1 MQSYYKKS
9 FNSMIPKPTA
19 HGSVQRIT
27 GGRKQKQNQKTFF
40 LGRFFYIGGHTPDYL
55 QQVRLA

>member
-27 GGRKQKQNQKTFF
+27 GGRKQKQNQKTKYEQKLTLKMFC
-40 LGRFFYIGGHTPDYL
+40 
-55 QQVRLA
+55 

>member
-1 MQSYYKKS
+1 
-9 FNSMIPKPTA
+9 MIPKPTA

>member
-27 GGRKQKQNQKTFF
+27 GGRKQKQNQRVVDHGDLKFM
-40 LGRFFYIGGHTPDYL
+40 
-55 QQVRLA
+55 

>member
-9 FNSMIPKPTA
+9 FNSVIPKPTA
-19 HGSVQRIT
+19 HGSGQSVT
-27 GGRKQKQNQKTFF
+27 GGKKTKQNQKTFF
-40 LGRFFYIGGHTPDYL
+40 LGRLFWIGGHTPDYL

>member
-9 FNSMIPKPTA
+9 FNSMIPNPAA
-19 HGSVQRIT
+19 HGCVKRIT
-27 GGRKQKQNQKTFF
+27 VGKKIKNQKTFF
-40 LGRFFYIGGHTPDYL
+40 LGHLFWIEGHTPDYL